1 MSKSFI
7 DTPKFRQHN
16 HHYIIKHLK
25 YKRQNHATS
34 HKYFYTCTFK
44 YLYKV
49 QSMNQIKPQQL
60 SIALTRLTLSFEF
73 LYNKPAV
80 SSIDALNHFGALK
93 IPFLRHIFTTLPKH
107 WSDLKMTWSPV
118 LRFCTSFP
126 VSMTSPTP
134 SFPPTA
140 GKDGFSG

>member
-16 HHYIIKHLK
+16 HHNIIKHLK

-60 SIALTRLTLSFEF
+60 SIALTRLTLSLEF
-73 LYNKPAV
+73 FFYNKPAV

-93 IPFLRHIFTTLPKH
+93 IPFLRHIFTTLPKLI
-107 WSDLKMTWSPV
+107 WSQDDLISCIEV
-118 LRFCTSFP
+118 LYILPSLYDFSHSFI
-126 VSMTSPTP
+126 STNSW
-134 SFPPTA
+134 
-140 GKDGFSG
+140 